1 MLQNIFIIGGLVI
14 DTFFMTSVNG
24 LSAKENLKSYLGIE
38 TAFSIAGFLIGSIVM
53 IYVPEM
59 YFKLLGAGLILLMQ
73 MLDLAGYEYPEKV
86 NALLLGADSLI
97 VFSTMSW
104 INIPILTVMEFIAIM
119 TGSLIGNKIVTK
131 APDFVK
137 EYAGNFVMIV
147 IALSMLI

>member
-38 TAFSIAGFLIGSIVM
+38 TAFSIAGFLIGSVVM
-53 IYVPEM
+53 MYIPEM

-119 TGSLIGNKIVTK
+119 TGSLIGNKIVAN

-137 EYAGNFVMIV
+137 EYAGNFVMIIIAITMV
-147 IALSMLI
+147 I